1 MPPRLAAPFLVVFA
15 ACSLCD
21 AHADAA
27 RLELRAVVQAHA
39 SIAAVSA
46 PQQVVL
52 GAADVA
58 RGYLDLAQ
66 ELEVQLRT
74 NVPGG
79 VLLAADDAPEAVA
92 PDLDLLD
99 LLAVRFDK
107 FSDGRGYSLARLLR
121 ERYGFRGE
129 LRAVGDLGRDQ
140 LLFLE
145 RAGFD
150 AFETRAGADPRAA
163 LPAFDELPLA
173 HPAFRWRAAQPPW
186 ERPRSPGQG
195 GGRAPAPRGGSPRSA
210 RAGAEGGDPRGHR
223 RRQPTPPRPAPA
235 ARCARRARNDRCGG
249 GVAPE
254 ISR

>member
-79 VLLAADDAPEAVA
+79 VLLAAAPTIGALRGVALSAAEGEPDVSAEGAAVWVA
-92 PDLDLLD
+92 KQGVGLRVQR
-99 LLAVRFDK
+99 VRL
-107 FSDGRGYSLARLLR
+107 RARLLI
-121 ERYGFRGE
+121 
-129 LRAVGDLGRDQ
+129 AP
-140 LLFLE
+140 
-145 RAGFD
+145 D
-150 AFETRAGADPRAA
+150 AATGPIAWPVAFTLTPR
-163 LPAFDELPLA
+163 
-173 HPAFRWRAAQPPW
+173 
-186 ERPRSPGQG
+186 
-195 GGRAPAPRGGSPRSA
+195 
-210 RAGAEGGDPRGHR
+210 
-223 RRQPTPPRPAPA
+223 
-235 ARCARRARNDRCGG
+235 
-249 GVAPE
+249 
-254 ISR
+254 